1 MAYAWGTTGAP
12 RGQQV
17 TILAQDAVI
26 VRLLGGVGENL
37 VRLTQR
43 GELVRVASFVGVQQ
57 HGELPKAGSDLI
69 GLCIAAYTQ
78 HCIPVVFRAS
88 HISSDCH
95 CPAGGVAALPVV

>member
-37 VRLTQR
+37 VRLSSLL
-43 GELVRVASFVGVQQ
+43 ELGLGARFLVGVRVVLLCQLEVLLFYVALGSGAGGGEDLVGV
-57 HGELPKAGSDLI
+57 A
-69 GLCIAAYTQ
+69 
-78 HCIPVVFRAS
+78 F
-88 HISSDCH
+88 
-95 CPAGGVAALPVV
+95 